1 MDGVG
6 SDGCLLWWV
15 QVVLVEVDLDAEE
28 NLVPQQQLEAGEFC
42 VVKRIP
48 LSELSHVLSQGDQM
62 PILGLY
68 LFALGIELGMTRLS
82 TKFNHEL
89 NVIHN
94 DKLH

>member
-1 MDGVG
+1 M
-6 SDGCLLWWV
+6 
-15 QVVLVEVDLDAEE
+15 DLDVGE
-28 NLVPQQQLEAGEFC
+28 NLAPQQQLEAGEFC

-48 LSELSHVLSQGDQM
+48 LSELSNVLEDGDQM

-89 NVIHN
+89 NVMHH
-94 DKLH
+94 DKAPFGK